1 MTIQQQSRNRLGE
14 PVPRF
19 GPVSNTAS
27 LLTPFGMR
35 QSGWVGSSDLL
46 PLNRTAHISKK
57 SITLENDGHENKQ
70 I

>member
-1 MTIQQQSRNRLGE
+1 MRLTI
-14 PVPRF
+14 
-19 GPVSNTAS
+19 
-27 LLTPFGMR
+27 
-35 QSGWVGSSDLL
+35 DLL